1 MAGFVI
7 AIAGAPGSGKSTL
20 ARALADAL
28 PEACV
33 LAMDSYEHMT
43 RQSMEQLAAWAARG
57 ADVDELPLPLLAEHL
72 AALKAGRAVT
82 DPATGAG
89 IAAAPF
95 IVFETQFGRS
105 HRASGQH
112 IDWLVWLDTPRE
124 LALARTLRQLAG
136 EALDAEDAQLR
147 ERLEWLAS
155 YLGNYLG
162 LVRQLLVQQRERVL
176 PQADLVVDGTDDPAR
191 LAAVLCEQILRHTG
205 AGA

>member
-7 AIAGAPGSGKSTL
+7 GIAGAPGSGKSTL

-33 LAMDSYEHMT
+33 LAMDSYERMT
-43 RQSMEQLAAWAARG
+43 RQSMEQLKAWAERG
-57 ADVDELPLPLLAEHL
+57 ADLDELSVPLLAEHL
-72 AALKAGRAVT
+72 AALKAGRTIT
-82 DPATGAG
+82 DPATGAP

-105 HRASGQH
+105 HTATGQH
-112 IDWLVWLDTPRE
+112 IDLLVWLDTPRE

-136 EALDAEDAQLR
+136 EALAAGDRPLR
-147 ERLEWLAS
+147 ERMEWLAG
-155 YLGNYLG
+155 YLDNYLA

-176 PQADLVVDGTDDPAR
+176 PQADVVVDGSEDPAQ
-191 LAAVLCEQILRHTG
+191 LVAILCERILRRG
-205 AGA
+205 GVAA